1 MKRLILG
8 VIWLSF
14 LSAGPQL
21 MAGSLD
27 YVFLTGGE
35 FGTMDLQSGSFTAI
49 GPASATYEDMTRL
62 PGGVCTPWIAPP
74 GSSSSIRAPVRSA
87 PSSEPWEMGSRARSS
102 TEVELCSVT
111 TGLIYIRSTRP
122 TRMSRWSGRS
132 GSAPALFMT
141 PPLTATQCT
150 CKKPMAR
157 AEPLNVYTVN
167 TSTGAATLVGNV
179 GYALYAMDYE
189 NGTLF
194 GFTESGQ
201 IVSINTSTGAGTFV
215 ANQSSGDVFSAATAG
230 SAVPEPASLILLGIG
245 FAGVAAVRRRGK

>member
-1 MKRLILG
+1 MDSSTRLLILDQSTG
-8 VIWLSF
+8 AISSVI
-14 LSAGPQL
+14 
-21 MAGSLD
+21 
-27 YVFLTGGE
+27 
-35 FGTMDLQSGSFTAI
+35 GTMGDGIEGAKFDGSGTLFGYNRTDLYTVNPSNANVTLVGAFGIGTGSFYDAAFNGHTMYLQETN
-49 GPASATYEDMTRL
+49 GS
-62 PGGVCTPWIAPP
+62 GGT
-74 GSSSSIRAPVRSA
+74 S
-87 PSSEPWEMGSRARSS
+87 
-102 TEVELCSVT
+102 
-111 TGLIYIRSTRP
+111 
-122 TRMSRWSGRS
+122 
-132 GSAPALFMT
+132 
-141 PPLTATQCT
+141 
-150 CKKPMAR
+150 
-157 AEPLNVYTVN
+157 NVYTVN